1 MSTRIDIVQRIEHN
15 LESREPL
22 DVVLLILDIGMMR
35 DQLCSRIKLLSHF
48 FRNQRFRFLDV
59 FVSEE
64 KLAIEIAEIYR
75 IEIDNV
81 YFAKARLDQIFK

>member
-1 MSTRIDIVQRIEHN
+1 M
-15 LESREPL
+15 
-22 DVVLLILDIGMMR
+22 
-35 DQLCSRIKLLSHF
+35 SHF